1 MVVGAGPVGL
11 FLALGLARAGRRVL
25 VLEKEPH
32 TAEHSRAPAIWP
44 RTQELLAELGVAE
57 TFLARGIAL
66 GRVELVDA
74 ATGRVLLSIPLEE
87 LAGET
92 RYPQLLIVPQSVTER
107 LLLEAVRSEPTAEVR
122 FSSEVVGVAG
132 DGDAVR
138 VGWRGDDGERRTV
151 EAAFA
156 AGCDGAHSLVREAI
170 GASFDGGTYG
180 TLAAL
185 ADLELADDRDL
196 PFPRLA
202 TEEVVAVGIR
212 ISERRWRLIL
222 PFSAGDDDEG
232 ERPLDE
238 RVAAAARTLFLQVRT
253 REDYETIWQSRFRLH
268 RRVASR
274 FVAGR
279 VALAGDAA
287 HLNSPVGGQG
297 MNAGLQDAARLTS
310 ALLSALEA
318 DSAAPLADY
327 ERGRREVIVEGVN
340 AFTDRLTRLL
350 LFREGR
356 LMRPMLRTANL
367 VLRVPPVRRRFLRRI
382 AMLA

>member
-1 MVVGAGPVGL
+1 M
-11 FLALGLARAGRRVL
+11 L

-66 GRVELVDA
+66 DRVELVDA
-74 ATGRVLLSIPLEE
+74 ATGRVLLSVPLEE

-122 FSSEVVGVAG
+122 FSSEVVEVAG
-132 DGDAVR
+132 DEDAVR
-138 VGWRGDDGERRTV
+138 VACRGEDGERRTF

-156 AGCDGAHSLVREAI
+156 AGCDGAHSTVREAI

-180 TLAAL
+180 TVAAL

-222 PFSAGDDDEG
+222 PFSAEGDGEG

-238 RVAAAARTLFLQVRT
+238 RVAAAARTLFLQVRS
-253 REDYETIWQSRFRLH
+253 EDDYETIWQSRFRLH

-274 FVAGR
+274 FVEGR
-279 VALAGDAA
+279 VVLAGDAA

-310 ALLSALEA
+310 ALLSALDS

-327 ERGRREVIVEGVN
+327 ERGRREAIVEGVN
-340 AFTDRLTRLL
+340 EFTDRLTRFL

-356 LMRPMLRTANL
+356 LFRPMLRTADL
-367 VLRVPPVRRRFLRRI
+367 VLRIPPLRRRFLRRI